1 MPMMKNKLTLVLA
14 ATAAAFAGCQDE
26 LIETGNEKTTEA
38 VANEVIFGPA
48 EAPSFADNDTP
59 ESRTAYG
66 QGYAQD
72 GKWYCDIDW
81 VYGDEVRVY
90 CAQAT
95 SPAKKSADY
104 RIVWDGGQKGD
115 VYAEEG
121 PAAMEKTGEPLI
133 WGNENVEHTFYA
145 FYPASLVQ
153 ETANPEK
160 GVIKGS
166 IPNTQT
172 ISWTQDAEG
181 NWAGAP
187 DMKYAFMR
195 AEETVAAENVGE
207 PVTLHFKPLTTAVQ
221 IVVTAAETMNEPA
234 LLSSINILAQDKAGT
249 RRQAV
254 CGDFEMDLSTGTVTL
269 GANDQTNNYQIT
281 VDARQKDSEGNLQP
295 IEVVPGKS
303 VSFTIFLL
311 PGADDDG
318 NRTLRDL
325 QVRVPG
331 FGVGS
336 ARISYNDGINIEV
349 GTVNRLRL
357 PGYTP
362 GKGANR
368 WMSGIDN
375 DVQISQVSIPGS
387 VNAFTRDILP
397 NYSYSQGNEM
407 DVTQWQSV
415 TEQFNAGVRAFEVAT
430 ERVGSI
436 FPNRQ
441 DLGEADLTAGENEGS
456 SFADAMQTLAGL
468 VNDNPSEFVVVM
480 PYYAP
485 NSTENVEAWINQLYN
500 YLHSNPEINGIPVAP
515 FDGITKM
522 KDARGKI
529 LMLIRYAGDRTS
541 LSAHLE
547 SGAYTDIFT
556 KASIVFD
563 WDLDRDRWYKRGYD
577 VSNGSNWQQVSGKQQ
592 WQWTGDSNPGQ
603 GSYVHNNWAFEASL
617 LRLGGAAAATTYH
630 VYDWERV
637 CQETRDYDHHWIAT
651 WVRNETHWYASIE
664 EKKTGTE
671 AFLRHAV
678 QDLKGESSGDY
689 MYIASLRGYYVTDNG
704 VSALPYPPPASP
716 DAGRHGNIPPYAR
729 DINQAIYNYI
739 LNTEYD
745 DRGPLGIVLMNY
757 AGTGTESGLAG
768 MDMHGDDLLQAV
780 IDNNFRFLL
789 NTGGAE

>member
-1 MPMMKNKLTLVLA
+1 
-14 ATAAAFAGCQDE
+14 
-26 LIETGNEKTTEA
+26 
-38 VANEVIFGPA
+38 
-48 EAPSFADNDTP
+48 
-59 ESRTAYG
+59 
-66 QGYAQD
+66 
-72 GKWYCDIDW
+72 
-81 VYGDEVRVY
+81 
-90 CAQAT
+90 
-95 SPAKKSADY
+95 
-104 RIVWDGGQKGD
+104 
-115 VYAEEG
+115 
-121 PAAMEKTGEPLI
+121 
-133 WGNENVEHTFYA
+133 
-145 FYPASLVQ
+145 
-153 ETANPEK
+153 
-160 GVIKGS
+160 
-166 IPNTQT
+166 
-172 ISWTQDAEG
+172 
-181 NWAGAP
+181 
-187 DMKYAFMR
+187 
-195 AEETVAAENVGE
+195 
-207 PVTLHFKPLTTAVQ
+207 
-221 IVVTAAETMNEPA
+221 
-234 LLSSINILAQDKAGT
+234 
-249 RRQAV
+249 
-254 CGDFEMDLSTGTVTL
+254 
-269 GANDQTNNYQIT
+269 
-281 VDARQKDSEGNLQP
+281 
-295 IEVVPGKS
+295 
-303 VSFTIFLL
+303 
-311 PGADDDG
+311 
-318 NRTLRDL
+318 
-325 QVRVPG
+325 
-331 FGVGS
+331 
-336 ARISYNDGINIEV
+336 
-349 GTVNRLRL
+349 
-357 PGYTP
+357 
-362 GKGANR
+362 
-368 WMSGIDN
+368 
-375 DVQISQVSIPGS
+375 
-387 VNAFTRDILP
+387 
-397 NYSYSQGNEM
+397 M

-430 ERVGSI
+430 ERVGGI

-637 CQETRDYDHHWIAT
+637 CQETRDYDHRWIAT

>member
-1 MPMMKNKLTLVLA
+1 MKNKLTLVLA

-295 IEVVPGKS
+295 IEVAPGKS

-311 PGADDDG
+311 PGADNEG

-415 TEQFNAGVRAFEVAT
+415 TDQFNAGVRAFEIAT
-430 ERVGSI
+430 DLYNANTDWG
-436 FPNRQ
+436 NRK
-441 DLGEADLTAGENEGS
+441 LILTAGEEDTGGGYDLEHALKNL
-456 SFADAMQTLAGL
+456 ATLVAT
-468 VNDNPSEFVVVM
+468 NPSEFAVIM
-480 PYYAP
+480 PYYDP
-485 NSTENVEAWINQLYN
+485 RSGSNVKRWAQTLHD
-500 YLHSNPEINGIPVAP
+500 YLTHITISGVEIAP
-515 FDGITKM
+515 FDGKM
-522 KDARGKI
+522 KMRDARGKI
-529 LMLIRYAGDRTS
+529 LVLTRYAGSQDDMADAFTGTNEYEEILRYTS
-541 LSAHLE
+541 A
-547 SGAYTDIFT
+547 
-556 KASIVFD
+556 VFD

-577 VSNGSNWQQVSGKQQ
+577 VSNGSNWNQVDGKQQ
-592 WQWTGDSNPGQ
+592 WQWKGKKNPGS
-603 GSYVHNNWAFEASL
+603 GSYIKANWTFEASDKFKII
-617 LRLGGAAAATTYH
+617 TYY

-637 CQETRDYDHHWIAT
+637 CEHEGYYTHAYHAT
-651 WVRNETHWYASIE
+651 NVSSRTYWYESKT
-664 EKKTGTE
+664 EKINGTE
-671 AFLRHAV
+671 AFMRDAMSELKN
-678 QDLKGESSGDY
+678 DLSGNS
-689 MYIASLRGYYVTDNG
+689 MYINSLRGYYIAS
-704 VSALPYPPPASP
+704 VSGGLSGQSWVGLLNVES

>member
-1 MPMMKNKLTLVLA
+1 MKNKLTLVLA
-14 ATAAAFAGCQDE
+14 ATAAAFAGCQNE
-26 LIETGNEKTTEA
+26 LIETGNEKTTET

-115 VYAEEG
+115 VYTEEG
-121 PAAMEKTGEPLI
+121 PATMEKTGEPLI

-221 IVVTAAETMNEPA
+221 IVVTASAEMNEPA
-234 LLSSINILAQDKAGT
+234 LLSSINILAQDKANT

-254 CGDFEMDLSTGTVTL
+254 CGDFEMDLSTGDVTL
-269 GANDQTNNYQIT
+269 GANNGTNNYQIT
-281 VDARQKDSEGNLQP
+281 IDARQKDSEGNLQP
-295 IEVVPGKS
+295 IEVAPGKS
-303 VSFTIFLL
+303 VTFTVFLL
-311 PGADDDG
+311 PGADADG

-336 ARISYNDGINIEV
+336 ARISYNDEINITV

-368 WMSGIDN
+368 WMSGIDDN
-375 DVQISQVSIPGS
+375 VQISQVSIPGS
-387 VNAFTRDILP
+387 VNAFTREILP
-397 NYSYSQGNEM
+397 SYSYSQGNEM

-415 TEQFNAGVRAFEVAT
+415 TDQFNAGVRAFEVAT
-430 ERVGSI
+430 DLYNANTEWG
-436 FPNRQ
+436 NRK
-441 DLGEADLTAGENEGS
+441 LALTAGE
-456 SFADAMQTLAGL
+456 ADNGGGYDLEHALKNLATLVAT
-468 VNDNPSEFVVVM
+468 NPSEFAVIM
-480 PYYAP
+480 PYYDP
-485 NSTENVEAWINQLYN
+485 RSGSDVKRWTQTLYDYLTHITISGVEI
-500 YLHSNPEINGIPVAP
+500 AP
-515 FDGITKM
+515 FDGKM
-522 KDARGKI
+522 KMRDARGKI
-529 LMLIRYAGDRTS
+529 LMLIRYAGNRTTD
-541 LSAHLE
+541 LPKHLE

-577 VSNGSNWQQVSGKQQ
+577 VSNSSNWQQVSGKQQ
-592 WQWTGDSNPGQ
+592 WQWRGNSNPGQ

-617 LRLGGAAAATTYH
+617 LRLGGAGAATTYH

-637 CQETRDYDHHWIAT
+637 CQETRDYDHRWIAT

-716 DAGRHGNIPPYAR
+716 DAGRHGDIPPYAR

-757 AGTGTESGLAG
+757 AGTGTESGLAN

-789 NTGGAE
+789 TTGTE